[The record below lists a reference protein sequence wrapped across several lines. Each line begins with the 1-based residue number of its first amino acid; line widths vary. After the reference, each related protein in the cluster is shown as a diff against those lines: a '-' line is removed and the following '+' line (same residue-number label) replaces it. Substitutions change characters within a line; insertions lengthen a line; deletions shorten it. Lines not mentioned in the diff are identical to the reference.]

1 LEELTEEEL
10 GRVLPERLVKRIKSR
25 IKEEKENQAAKKQK
39 VEVNDSNKVTANH
52 INKVTTNDSDAE
64 TEHRKLITV
73 TTAKELKTEA
83 DELKAETILEINP
96 HRPDRIIFLGKE
108 VKVTSR
114 RFSLLYLL
122 AQHNSQVMSYDT
134 LLDELWKDEDAIY
147 TRIIQHIYKFRRDIL
162 DKIGHNKTNKEKVKD
177 IFKVVSGRGV
187 MLNIN
192 DQELK
197 IN

>member
-1 LEELTEEEL
+1 LEEVTEEEL
-10 GRVLPERLVKRIKSR
+10 GRVLPERLVQRIKGR
-25 IKEEKENQAAKKQK
+25 IKEEKENQEAKKPK
-39 VEVNDSNKVTANH
+39 VKANDSNT
-52 INKVTTNDSDAE
+52 E
-64 TEHRKLITV
+64 TESEHPTLIMV
-73 TTAKELKTEA
+73 TTAKELKTETG
-83 DELKAETILEINP
+83 ELKLETILEIDP
-96 HRPDRIIFLGKE
+96 HRPDRIIFEGKE
-108 VKVTSR
+108 IEVTAIE
-114 RFSLLYLL
+114 FSLLYLL

-162 DKIGHNKTNKEKVKD
+162 DKIGNNKTNKEKVKN

>member
-1 LEELTEEEL
+1 V
-10 GRVLPERLVKRIKSR
+10 GVLP
-25 IKEEKENQAAKKQK
+25 N
-39 VEVNDSNKVTANH
+39 
-52 INKVTTNDSDAE
+52 TNDQRL
-64 TEHRKLITV
+64 T
-73 TTAKELKTEA
+73 
-83 DELKAETILEINP
+83 TILEIDP
-96 HRPDRIIFLGKE
+96 HHPDRIIFEGKE
-108 VKVTSR
+108 IKITTR
-114 RFSLLYLL
+114 GFALLYLL

-162 DKIGHNKTNKEKVKD
+162 DKIGNNKTNKEKVKN